1 MNSGFP
7 SLYVGVDDL
16 NTWSMIR
23 DCGLENESMSA
34 AQLDI
39 IFTRA
44 DLDDDMSRNNI
55 LEPQDYIEALVR
67 IATAHAATKKGS
79 TNATPDEVTEALK
92 ELLEGTLASRAGKS
106 DADAFRAMLNESTV
120 REVYRTNRDDLRLI
134 FAKYAAADMTAV
146 NKKSTMN
153 LKEFELMLKDG
164 NLLTGGMTQQVMGK
178 IFANVQNDIDVNE
191 MDYTEFLESIAAMC
205 CYRDGNP
212 YTTFDKKLKT
222 FIESRFIPSLAPEKK
237 K

>member
-1 MNSGFP
+1 MSN
-7 SLYVGVDDL
+7 L
-16 NTWSMIR
+16 NFWSMIR
-23 DCGLENESMSA
+23 DCGLENDSLTA

-44 DLDDDMSRNNI
+44 DLDDDMARNNI

-67 IATAHAATKKGS
+67 IASAHAETKKGS
-79 TNATPDEVTEALK
+79 PNKTPEEVAQALK
-92 ELLEGTLASRAGKS
+92 LLLEETIAERAGKS
-106 DADAFRAMLNESTV
+106 DADSFRELLNSGDV
-120 REVYRTNRDDLRLI
+120 RNVYRTNRDELRLI

-146 NKKSTMN
+146 NKKTTMN

-164 NLLTGGMTQQVMGK
+164 NLLTGGMTQQIMTK

-191 MDYTEFLESIAAMC
+191 MDYTEFLEAIAAIC

-212 YTTFDKKLKT
+212 YATFDKKLKSVSYT
-222 FIESRFIPSLAPEKK
+222 HLTLPTILLV
-237 K
+237 